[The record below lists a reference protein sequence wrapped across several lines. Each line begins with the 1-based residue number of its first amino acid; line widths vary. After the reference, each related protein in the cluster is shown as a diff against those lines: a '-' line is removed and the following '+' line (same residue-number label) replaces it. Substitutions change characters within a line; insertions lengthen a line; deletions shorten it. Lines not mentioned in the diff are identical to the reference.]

1 MRSYSSQSHR
11 RGLGAWLTVSNLP
24 TGLWITLFGFALL
37 GVALAF
43 SSSGTE
49 CNNSP
54 LPLEPCIALIA
65 GFWGGAGLIGIGGL
79 LTVKWRVTNHR
90 LLKGQRQL
98 APVQLGTLPPS
109 DDLAVM
115 ARELCKQLGYTKLQ
129 PNAVSWEKLSP
140 VRGEGLMPS
149 DHCFVL
155 HDRVVL
161 PESMRGRLGPKDWK
175 PLMASSLV
183 YYNSKDIRRR
193 NMIGFG
199 WILSA
204 LLGWVVFFVVLSRS
218 YGPTT
223 PLPQALVLSL
233 ILVIATLTPLGA
245 YGYLR
250 FRKGTLFLADKVAC
264 QRLGET
270 RSLLETL
277 NTINRMRPED
287 IERISNSRFPMLRYG
302 RPKITERIAYTSSL
316 SS

>member
-1 MRSYSSQSHR
+1 M
-11 RGLGAWLTVSNLP
+11 
-24 TGLWITLFGFALL
+24 WITLFGFSLLGIALALL
-37 GVALAF
+37 
-43 SSSGTE
+43 STGTE
-49 CNNSP
+49 CNTSP
-54 LPLEPCIALIA
+54 LLFEPCIALIV

-109 DDLAVM
+109 DDLAVI
-115 ARELCKQLGYTKLQ
+115 ARELCMQLGYIQLQ
-129 PNAVSWEKLSP
+129 PQSASWEKYSP
-140 VRGEGLMPS
+140 VRGEGLLPS
-149 DHCFVL
+149 DHCVVL
-155 HDRVVL
+155 RDRVVL

-175 PLMASSLV
+175 PLLASSLI
-183 YYNSKDIRRR
+183 YYNSKEIRRR
-193 NMIGFG
+193 NMMGFG
-199 WILSA
+199 LILGA

-250 FRKGTLFLADKVAC
+250 FQKGTLLLADKFAC
-264 QRLGET
+264 QKLEET
-270 RSLLETL
+270 RSLLGTL
-277 NTINRMRPED
+277 NTINSMGLED
-287 IERISNSRFPMLRYG
+287 IERIKKSRFPMLRYG

-316 SS
+316 TP